1 MSVERNQDW
10 GEVADVPD
18 GIEWFSSDRA
28 ASVAISTARRANKP
42 LPQIG
47 LTGGDL
53 YQTLGGGFR
62 STPPAKGTTGTK
74 LSIDLGAA
82 LLDGKLHWFL
92 AHLVARRSWLRGP
105 VVVAANAAHLGS
117 WNIAPK
123 AHPGDGRLDT
133 LEATLA
139 FSDRLKARSRLPL
152 GTHVPHPDI
161 TMRRSKASQWEFK
174 RGMPIYLDGTRT
186 AVVNSLSIRLEPDA
200 LDVWI

>member
-1 MSVERNQDW
+1 VSVRKNQDW
-10 GEVADVPD
+10 GEIADVPD

-28 ASVAISTARRANKP
+28 AAEKISIARRANRP

-53 YQTLGGGFR
+53 HRTLGGTR
-62 STPPAKGTTGTK
+62 SSPAPPGTSATR

-82 LLDGKLHWFL
+82 LLDGKIHWFL
-92 AHLVARRSWLRGP
+92 AHLVARRSWLRGR

-117 WNIAPK
+117 WNIAPR

-133 LEATLA
+133 LEIDLGLA
-139 FSDRLKARSRLPL
+139 DRLKARGRLPL

-161 TMRRSKASQWEFK
+161 TMRRPKAGQWEFS
-174 RGMPIYLDGTRT
+174 RPMPVYLDGARVASAT
-186 AVVNSLSIRLEPDA
+186 SLSVRLEPDA
-200 LDVWI
+200 VELWI

>member
-1 MSVERNQDW
+1 MSVERNRDW
-10 GEVADVPD
+10 GEIADVPD

-28 ASVAISTARRANKP
+28 ASVAISDARRANKP
-42 LPQIG
+42 VPQIG

-53 YQTLGGGFR
+53 CRTLGGAR
-62 STPPAKGTTGTK
+62 STPAMPGTSATR

-92 AHLVARRSWLRGP
+92 AHLVVRRSWLRGQ

-133 LEATLA
+133 LDAALA
-139 FSDRLKARSRLPL
+139 FGDRMKARSRLPL

-161 TMRRSKASQWEFK
+161 TMRRSKASQWEF
-174 RGMPIYLDGTRT
+174 RRAMPVYLDGTRV
-186 AVVNSLSIRLEPDA
+186 AVVNSLSVRLEPDA
-200 LDVWI
+200 LEVWI

>member
-1 MSVERNQDW
+1 MGVERNQDW

-28 ASVAISTARRANKP
+28 AAVAISTARRTNKTIP
-42 LPQIG
+42 PIG

-53 YQTLGGGFR
+53 YQTLGGSR
-62 STPPAKGTTGTK
+62 SAPAAEGTSATK

-133 LEATLA
+133 LEASLA

-186 AVVNSLSIRLEPDA
+186 AVVHSLSIRLEIDA